1 MAARRTSKDERR
13 RRIVAELQANP
24 TVRIS
29 ELARLFGV
37 TTETVRRDV
46 DSLSEEGLVSRT
58 YGGAAATTLA
68 REPSL
73 DERHGLLVPE
83 RQRIARAAVEC
94 IEDGQVL
101 MVDSGATTAH
111 FVRRLAIE
119 RKRLTVITN
128 GTGLAAALASNRS
141 FQVVLC
147 PGHYNASESGTYG
160 PEVGE
165 FLARY
170 RADHAVIGAG
180 GLTLEGPND
189 VSAELCWVKRAMIE
203 RASQT
208 TLLVDHSKV
217 DRFGLLRICG
227 PEDLDRVVS
236 DRPLPGE
243 LAQGLRHK
251 GVELVVAP
259 VAEPEALRPA
269 AFRA

>member
-1 MAARRTSKDERR
+1 MATNRTTKDERR

-58 YGGAAATTLA
+58 YGGAAATTLS

-73 DERHGLLVPE
+73 DERHGLLIPE
-83 RQRIARAAVEC
+83 RQRIARAAVGC
-94 IEDGQVL
+94 VEDGQVL
-101 MVDSGATTAH
+101 MIDSGATTAH
-111 FVRRLAIE
+111 FARRLAVE
-119 RKRLTVITN
+119 RQRLTVITN
-128 GTGLAAALASNRS
+128 GTGLAAALAVNPS
-141 FQVVLC
+141 FRVVLC
-147 PGHYNASESGTYG
+147 PGDYNPSESGTYG
-160 PEVGE
+160 PEVGA
-165 FLARY
+165 FLAHY
-170 RADHAVIGAG
+170 RADQAFIGAG

-203 RASQT
+203 RASAT

-227 PEDLDRVVS
+227 PEDLARVIG
-236 DRPLPGE
+236 DKPLPGD
-243 LAQGLRHK
+243 LAQGLRHR
-251 GVELVVAP
+251 GVELLVA
-259 VAEPEALRPA
+259 AEPPPQPVSRA
-269 AFRA
+269 AFPA